1 MTTHMT
7 CLSFVGCF
15 VDVNA
20 NEAEIWNENVTELGI
35 QPGLMGVIRVL
46 RERCQLEFLHL
57 LDDDELF

>member
-7 CLSFVGCF
+7 YLSFVGCF
-15 VDVNA
+15 EDVNA

-35 QPGLMGVIRVL
+35 QPGLMGVIRLL

-57 LDDDELF
+57 LGDDELF